1 MAFGADSASLGC
13 VRWLLTLPLA
23 ALAFVP
29 AAAAGSTNP
38 CVLVTASDAAK
49 VLGGTVA
56 TGKAQTLGLYKSC
69 TYKSGRKT
77 LTVQIRQIAKTDF
90 EKSAKKNPP
99 PVFPIPGIGQEAF
112 SVGGGVALLVWQ
124 KGTELTFTYLGL
136 NPVVKTQTDLA
147 GAALKRL

>member
-1 MAFGADSASLGC
+1 
-13 VRWLLTLPLA
+13 VRWLLLPLT

-29 AAAAGSTNP
+29 TAAAGSMNP
-38 CVLVTASDAAK
+38 CVLVTSADAAT
-49 VLGGTVA
+49 VLGGKVVA
-56 TGKAQTLGLYKSC
+56 GKVQTLGLYKSC
-69 TYKSGRKT
+69 TYRSGRKT
-77 LTVQIRQIAKTDF
+77 LTVQTRQIAKTDF
-90 EKSAKKNPP
+90 EKSARKNPP

-124 KGTELTFTYLGL
+124 KGTELTFTYVGL